1 MYQRWQKVLVIVAP
15 FAVLAVCALI
25 AWFVLHYV
33 TLLPCPSYT
42 LLHIYCPGCGS
53 TRAVGALMHGDVLLS
68 LRQNPAIVVMLLL
81 AALYYLEF
89 ALALYYLEFALKVWG
104 VRFRIPLLHNMKFI
118 AALLVLWVAY
128 AVVRNFVPAV
138 API

>member
-81 AALYYLEF
+81 AV
-89 ALALYYLEFALKVWG
+89 LYYLEFALKVWG

-128 AVVRNFVPAV
+128 AVVRNFVPAI

>member
-1 MYQRWQKVLVIVAP
+1 MYQRWQKMLVIVAP

-89 ALALYYLEFALKVWG
+89 ALKVWG
-104 VRFRIPLLHNMKFI
+104 VRFRIPPLHNWKFI

>member
-1 MYQRWQKVLVIVAP
+1 MSGVMWLIP
-15 FAVLAVCALI
+15 VLAVCALI

-33 TLLPCPSYT
+33 TLWPCPSYT
-42 LLHIYCPGCGS
+42 LMHIYCPGCGS

-81 AALYYLEF
+81 AV
-89 ALALYYLEFALKVWG
+89 LYYLEFALKVWG
-104 VRFRIPLLHNMKFI
+104 VRFRVPPLHNMRFI
-118 AALLVLWVAY
+118 AALLILWVAY

>member
-1 MYQRWQKVLVIVAP
+1 MYPRWQKALVIVAP

-25 AWFVLHYV
+25 AWFVLRHV
-33 TLLPCPSYT
+33 TLWPCPSYT

-81 AALYYLEF
+81 AV
-89 ALALYYLEFALKVWG
+89 LYYLEFALKVWG
-104 VRFRIPLLHNMKFI
+104 VRFRVPPLHNMRFI
-118 AALLVLWVAY
+118 AALLILWVAY

>member
-33 TLLPCPSYT
+33 TLWPCPSYT
-42 LLHIYCPGCGS
+42 LMHIYCPGCGS

-81 AALYYLEF
+81 AV
-89 ALALYYLEFALKVWG
+89 LYYLEFALKVWG

>member
-81 AALYYLEF
+81 AV
-89 ALALYYLEFALKVWG
+89 LYYLEFALKVWG

-118 AALLVLWVAY
+118 SALLVLWVAY

>member
-1 MYQRWQKVLVIVAP
+1 MYPRWQKALVIVAP

-25 AWFVLHYV
+25 AWFVLRHV
-33 TLLPCPSYT
+33 TLWSCPSYT
-42 LLHIYCPGCGS
+42 LMHIYCPGCGS

-81 AALYYLEF
+81 AV
-89 ALALYYLEFALKVWG
+89 LYYLEFALKVWG
-104 VRFRIPLLHNMKFI
+104 VRFRVPPLHNMRFI
-118 AALLVLWVAY
+118 AALLILWVAY

>member
-1 MYQRWQKVLVIVAP
+1 MYQRWQKMLVIVAP

-81 AALYYLEF
+81 AVLYYLEF
-89 ALALYYLEFALKVWG
+89 ALRVWG

>member
-25 AWFVLHYV
+25 AWLVLHYV

-89 ALALYYLEFALKVWG
+89 ALKVWG
-104 VRFRIPLLHNMKFI
+104 VRFRIPPLHNWKFI

>member
-89 ALALYYLEFALKVWG
+89 ALKVWG

>member
-1 MYQRWQKVLVIVAP
+1 MYQRWQKMLVIVAP

-89 ALALYYLEFALKVWG
+89 ALKVWG

>member
-33 TLLPCPSYT
+33 TLWPCPSYT

-81 AALYYLEF
+81 AV
-89 ALALYYLEFALKVWG
+89 LYYLEFALKVWG

>member
-15 FAVLAVCALI
+15 FAVFAICALI
-25 AWFVLHYV
+25 AWFVLRYV
-33 TLLPCPSYT
+33 TLWPCPSYT

-89 ALALYYLEFALKVWG
+89 ALKVWG
-104 VRFRIPLLHNMKFI
+104 VRFRIPPLHNWKFI

>member
-1 MYQRWQKVLVIVAP
+1 MYQRWQKMLVIVAP

-33 TLLPCPSYT
+33 NLLPCPSYT

-81 AALYYLEF
+81 AV
-89 ALALYYLEFALKVWG
+89 LYYLEFALKVWG

>member
-15 FAVLAVCALI
+15 FAVLAICALI

-33 TLLPCPSYT
+33 TLWPCPSYT
-42 LLHIYCPGCGS
+42 LMHIYCPGCGS

-81 AALYYLEF
+81 AV
-89 ALALYYLEFALKVWG
+89 LYYLEFALKVWG

>member
-33 TLLPCPSYT
+33 PLLPCPSYT

-81 AALYYLEF
+81 AV
-89 ALALYYLEFALKVWG
+89 LYYLEFALKVWG

>member
-15 FAVLAVCALI
+15 FAVFAICALI

-33 TLLPCPSYT
+33 TLWPCPSYT
-42 LLHIYCPGCGS
+42 LMHIYCPGCGS

-81 AALYYLEF
+81 AV
-89 ALALYYLEFALKVWG
+89 LYYLEFALKVWG
-104 VRFRIPLLHNMKFI
+104 VRLRIPPLHNWKFI

>member
-1 MYQRWQKVLVIVAP
+1 MYQRWQKMLVIVAP

-81 AALYYLEF
+81 AV
-89 ALALYYLEFALKVWG
+89 LYYLEFALKVWG

>member
-81 AALYYLEF
+81 AV
-89 ALALYYLEFALKVWG
+89 LYYLEFALKVWG